1 MTKHDPFLV
10 KTIREKEEN
19 DSGSFIW
26 SFSQIQLALIVSE
39 FCNLVTRHI

>member
-19 DSGSFIW
+19 DSGRFTW
-26 SFSQIQLALIVSE
+26 SFSQIQLSLIVSE
-39 FCNLVTRHI
+39 FRNLVIRHI